1 MMVPISS
8 TRRPARGPATDSS
21 SATDV
26 MVDIL
31 SGNDRSPGTT
41 ALRER
46 PKGTFARSTRPK
58 VPFARKPERAGSA
71 AREPD
76 DQDDQREHAHAGRD
90 RDEALG
96 ERGACDTG
104 CGPAPEAG
112 DAPGFAAVSLALR
125 ASATVDAIG
134 AASGAPEPAATG
146 VGAAGCETDV
156 ASPDTGAA
164 PEVAAGAAPFDAF
177 DDPDPDAGA
186 GASANSSARQ
196 DANVP
201 RVLS

>member
-96 ERGACDTG
+96 ER
-104 CGPAPEAG
+104 
-112 DAPGFAAVSLALR
+112 
-125 ASATVDAIG
+125 
-134 AASGAPEPAATG
+134 
-146 VGAAGCETDV
+146 AAGRLEQVDGLGLLTLRPLG
-156 ASPDTGAA
+156 ARRARRLRQRLRGGSPG
-164 PEVAAGAAPFDAF
+164 G
-177 DDPDPDAGA
+177 
-186 GASANSSARQ
+186 
-196 DANVP
+196 
-201 RVLS
+201 